1 LGVWTVSETLNSDV
15 MWYFEEDD
23 EEGGRRE
30 GKNGIGGKRLTQ
42 TGRFVNKR
50 QRTLHSTGQGI
61 NALVEQRPA
70 AEQDIEW
77 GVGTVI
83 DVEG

>member
-1 LGVWTVSETLNSDV
+1 MFNYDV
-15 MWYFEEDD
+15 IWHLEEDD

-30 GKNGIGGKRLTQ
+30 GKTRIGAKGLTQ

-70 AEQDIEW
+70 AEEDIEW